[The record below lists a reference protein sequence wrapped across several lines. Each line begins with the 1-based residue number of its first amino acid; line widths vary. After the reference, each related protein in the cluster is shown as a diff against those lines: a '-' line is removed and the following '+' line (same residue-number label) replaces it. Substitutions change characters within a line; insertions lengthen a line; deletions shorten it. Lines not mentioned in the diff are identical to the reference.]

1 MLLIAIMLARVSMTQ
16 MQNVQMDA
24 LVVITTSEFDVLTH
38 ILDSSDLTVYI
49 DRFSDEVRRTL
60 TDICFEKYNQILVLN
75 QYDIT
80 KGPIAKLFGRDGFE
94 KPDLQFDFGT
104 VTDLKVRDF
113 FTTIIF
119 STIFHS
125 KRSFQ
130 GSCSTSLNGEMFV
143 FGGKQEPRQVSRI
156 SGCGLGRVSTLPF
169 DFDGACQAR
178 FRNQILLCFSEY
190 EEQTCH
196 T

>member
-1 MLLIAIMLARVSMTQ
+1 MLLIAIMLALVSITQ
-16 MQNVQMDA
+16 IQNVLMDA

-113 FTTIIF
+113 FTTIHFPTILHLTVTERAGSRLPKSSKMLITAER
-119 STIFHS
+119 STIAE
-125 KRSFQ
+125 KIA
-130 GSCSTSLNGEMFV
+130 
-143 FGGKQEPRQVSRI
+143 QETPPEIQRRI
-156 SGCGLGRVSTLPF
+156 FWCNKIFPKKKF
-169 DFDGACQAR
+169 FDGSFIGNEPEMTF
-178 FRNQILLCFSEY
+178 FRP
-190 EEQTCH
+190 
-196 T
+196 